1 MIVPLNEAAVMLGV
15 GTTRLYQYPEVT
27 NGVITSEMIAL
38 RLQLDREKANEIL
51 ARVGRAETRLDE
63 LKAAAVS

>member
-15 GTTRLYQYPEVT
+15 GTTRLYQYPEVK

-38 RLQLDREKANEIL
+38 RLQLDREKANATL
-51 ARVGRAETRLDE
+51 ARVDRAETRLDE
-63 LKAAAVS
+63 LRAAVES